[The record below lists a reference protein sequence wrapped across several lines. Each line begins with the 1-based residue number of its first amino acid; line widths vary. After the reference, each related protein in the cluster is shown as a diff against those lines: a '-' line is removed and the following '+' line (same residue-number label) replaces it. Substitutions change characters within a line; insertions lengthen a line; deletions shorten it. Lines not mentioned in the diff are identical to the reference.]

1 MQMQQ
6 KKKIKGFSLIELLV
20 VIAIIAAI
28 SGVAV
33 PQFASWNKE
42 RAVKDS
48 AERIKDLVISI
59 NSQVQRGLYGFV
71 QFYIEPIPSNKG
83 GGYLLETNGMLM
95 SNLATNIS
103 ETDDWHTMS
112 VRCKN
117 DDTFWNHLGASKDR
131 PEVRSL
137 KIDNVKLSID
147 ISSGVCFSKD
157 GSWFSS
163 FGDLADGE
171 KNIEGIYICGDMSKQ
186 CPVTSGEGENE
197 TFNMDFLYE
206 LSWSRFGNITLE
218 RFDNNR
224 KIWVAQ

>member
-28 SGVAV
+28 SGVAI
-33 PQFASWNKE
+33 PKFANWSKE
-42 RAVKDS
+42 RAVKNS
-48 AERIKDLVISI
+48 AERIKDLAVSI
-59 NSQVQRGLYGFV
+59 NSQVQRGLYGFA
-71 QFYIEPIPSNKG
+71 QFSIIPLADDE
-83 GGYLLETNGMLM
+83 GYSFQTNGMLM

-103 ETDDWHTMS
+103 ETDDWYTMS
-112 VRCKN
+112 KRCKN

-137 KIDNVKLSID
+137 KIDNVYLSID
-147 ISSGVCFSKD
+147 ETSGVCFSKD

-163 FGDLADGE
+163 FGGLADGE
-171 KNIEGIYICGDMSKQ
+171 KNIEGFYICGDMKKD
-186 CPVTSGEGENE
+186 CPTPSVEDEE
-197 TFNMDFLYE
+197 IMFLYE

-218 RFDNNR
+218 RWDDNR
-224 KIWVAQ
+224 KTWIAQ